1 MTIIQRVAIVTG
13 AGAGIGAACA
23 LALAKAGLYVVCVD
37 RSDRVNEVVQHAL
50 RQGGLADAQVLDLAD
65 LEAARALVNRLAEAH
80 GRLDVLV
87 NNAAVHPKL
96 EGRKHQLAEIDVAQW
111 RTVLEVN
118 LTAPFVLCQ
127 AAVPVMA
134 QRRWGRI
141 VNIVSRAR
149 RTYSPQAGA
158 HYAASKAG
166 LIGFTRILA
175 GEVGP
180 LGITA
185 NCIAPGRIETPLA
198 GEGGPEFNARY
209 AAETPVGRVGTPG
222 EIGAAVRFLAGEES
236 SFTTGAT
243 LDVNGGGFMG

>member
-1 MTIIQRVAIVTG
+1 MSVVTG

-23 LALAKAGLYVVCVD
+23 LALAESGLHVVCVD
-37 RSDRVNEVVQHAL
+37 RNALALDHVLAEVQ
-50 RQGGLADAQVLDLAD
+50 RQGGSAQAECVDLSDLAAAQVLIHGIGASF
-65 LEAARALVNRLAEAH
+65 

-87 NNAAVHPKL
+87 NNAAIHPKQD
-96 EGRKHQLAEIDVAQW
+96 GRKHRLDELDVAQW
-111 RTVLEVN
+111 QAVLEVN

-127 AAVPVMA
+127 AAVPLMA
-134 QRRWGRI
+134 RHAWGRI
-141 VNIVSRAR
+141 VNIVSRAG

-180 LGITA
+180 MGITA
-185 NCIAPGRIETPLA
+185 NCIAPGRIDTPLA
-198 GEGGPEFNARY
+198 GEGGPAANAGY
-209 AAETPVGRVGTPG
+209 AAQTPVGRVGTPR

-236 SFTTGAT
+236 GFTTGAT
-243 LDVNGGGFMG
+243 LDVNGGAFMG